1 MDKKPTWKAWL
12 GLVLLSLVWGSSF
25 ILIKKGLLE
34 LSAEQVG
41 ALRMVAA
48 STFVTPIAIAR
59 LKRVK
64 KKHIW
69 PLISVGFTGSLLP
82 SFLFSIAQTKIDSST
97 AGVMNALTP
106 LWVIILGALMFRI
119 PVKFRTT
126 FGLLIGFLG
135 TAVLVLGGAGG
146 SIVVNLYALFVVAAT
161 VCYGFNLN
169 VNKYRLPDLDALT
182 ITSVSIGMVGPV
194 ALVYLFSIA
203 RIQDTFTYET
213 PMLVSIASVVFLGI
227 VGTALA
233 LLMFNKLVQA
243 TSTVFTSS
251 VTYLIPI
258 VAIFWGVWDG
268 ERIST
273 YQYLGMALILL
284 GVYIANR
291 SRG

>member
-1 MDKKPTWKAWL
+1 
-12 GLVLLSLVWGSSF
+12 
-25 ILIKKGLLE
+25 
-34 LSAEQVG
+34 
-41 ALRMVAA
+41 
-48 STFVTPIAIAR
+48 
-59 LKRVK
+59 
-64 KKHIW
+64 
-69 PLISVGFTGSLLP
+69 
-82 SFLFSIAQTKIDSST
+82 
-97 AGVMNALTP
+97 
-106 LWVIILGALMFRI
+106 
-119 PVKFRTT
+119 
-126 FGLLIGFLG
+126 
-135 TAVLVLGGAGG
+135 
-146 SIVVNLYALFVVAAT
+146 LYALFVVAAT